1 MELALSIA
9 LIVGIILFVIG
20 LFIVV
25 LGGFKHH
32 FFTGIIALIPFVN
45 IIILP
50 SVWHRSHIGFYLG
63 VVGALLAVGAWYGGG
78 NQHLV
83 TQVGQFGLNLP
94 SASQQSSSTS
104 SESSQKP
111 DNATAQI
118 SSDNTVEIKKEV
130 VLEQAKVSDYE
141 GDIKALPKQVL
152 YRLVFEVVENNDTSG
167 LSDEHVRVEQKKGKI
182 IEGKVLESNNF
193 ALVIEYIENNAT
205 VTLEVKANTILKLEQ
220 LVKRSN

>member
-63 VVGALLAVGAWYGGG
+63 MVGAILAVGAWYGGG

-83 TQVGQFGLNLP
+83 TQAGQFGLNL
-94 SASQQSSSTS
+94 SSTNQQSVSTS
-104 SESSQKP
+104 LSSSQKSNNISAQNT
-111 DNATAQI
+111 DNA
-118 SSDNTVEIKKEV
+118 VKIKKEIAP
-130 VLEQAKVSDYE
+130 EQAKVSDYE
-141 GDIKALPKQVL
+141 GDIKELPKQIL
-152 YRLVFEVVENNDTSG
+152 YRLEFETVEDNDTSG
-167 LSDEHVRVEQKKGKI
+167 LSGEHVRVQQKKGKI
-182 IEGKVLESNNF
+182 IEGKVLDSNRS
-193 ALVIEYIENNAT
+193 ALVIEYMENNAN
-205 VTLEVKANTILKLEQ
+205 VTLEVKADTILKLEQ

>member
-63 VVGALLAVGAWYGGG
+63 IVGALLATGAWYGGG

-83 TQVGQFGLNLP
+83 TEAGKFGLNLP
-94 SASQQSSSTS
+94 NAHQQSASTLSEPSQQTLGSTLQK
-104 SESSQKP
+104 SENSTQS
-111 DNATAQI
+111 
-118 SSDNTVEIKKEV
+118 KKENV
-130 VLEQAKVSDYE
+130 PKQANISDYK
-141 GDIKALPKQVL
+141 GDIKELPKQIL
-152 YRLVFEVVENNDTSG
+152 YRLVFEAVEDNDTSG
-167 LSDEHVRVEQKKGKI
+167 LSDEHVRLQQKKGKI
-182 IEGKVLESNNF
+182 IEGKVLESNSSS
-193 ALVIEYIENNAT
+193 LVIEYVENNAN
-205 VTLEVKANTILKLEQ
+205 VTLEVKADTILRLEQ
-220 LVKRSN
+220 LVKQTN

>member
-32 FFTGIIALIPFVN
+32 FFTGIIALIPFLN

-63 VVGALLAVGAWYGGG
+63 IVGAVLAVGAWYGGG
-78 NQHLV
+78 NQYLV
-83 TQVGQFGLNLP
+83 SEAGKFGLNLP
-94 SASQQSSSTS
+94 NAQQQSVNKLSEKPSQQTSGSTLQ
-104 SESSQKP
+104 ETK
-111 DNATAQI
+111 
-118 SSDNTVEIKKEV
+118 NTVKKEQDAA
-130 VLEQAKVSDYE
+130 LEQANISDYK
-141 GDIKALPKQVL
+141 GDVKELPKQIL
-152 YRLVFEVVENNDTSG
+152 YRLVFEAVEDNDTSG
-167 LSDEHVRVEQKKGKI
+167 LSGEHVRLRQKKGKI
-182 IEGKVLESNNF
+182 IEGKVLESNSS
-193 ALVIEYIENNAT
+193 ALVIEYVENNAN
-205 VTLEVKANTILKLEQ
+205 VTLEVKADTILKLEQ

>member
-63 VVGALLAVGAWYGGG
+63 IVGALLAVGAWYGGG
-78 NQHLV
+78 NQYLASEA
-83 TQVGQFGLNLP
+83 GKFGLNLP
-94 SASQQSSSTS
+94 NTQQQSVNELSGEPLPRTSGSTVQ
-104 SESSQKP
+104 ETQDTRK
-111 DNATAQI
+111 TEQ
-118 SSDNTVEIKKEV
+118 EIAP
-130 VLEQAKVSDYE
+130 EQANISDYK
-141 GDIKALPKQVL
+141 GDVKELPKQIL
-152 YRLVFEVVENNDTSG
+152 YRLIFETVENNDTSG
-167 LSDEHVRVEQKKGKI
+167 LNSEHVRLQQKKGKI
-182 IEGKVLESNNF
+182 IEGKVLESNSSS
-193 ALVIEYIENNAT
+193 LVIEYVENNAN
-205 VTLEVKANTILKLEQ
+205 VTLEVKADTILKLEQ

>member
-25 LGGFKHH
+25 LSGFKHH

-50 SVWHRSHIGFYLG
+50 SVWHRAHIGFYLG
-63 VVGALLAVGAWYGGG
+63 IVGALLAVGAWYGGG

-83 TQVGQFGLNLP
+83 TQAGQFGLNLP
-94 SASQQSSSTS
+94 NASRQSINTGLDTV
-104 SESSQKP
+104 Q
-111 DNATAQI
+111 
-118 SSDNTVEIKKEV
+118 SSDNTTEQDTAKIKTAV
-130 VLEQAKVSDYE
+130 VPKQARVSDYE
-141 GDIKALPKQVL
+141 GDIKELPKQIL
-152 YRLVFEVVENNDTSG
+152 YRLVFETVEDNETSG
-167 LSDEHVRVEQKKGKI
+167 LSDEHVRIQQKKGAR
-182 IEGKVLESNNF
+182 IEGKVLNSNRS
-193 ALVIEYIENNAT
+193 ALVIEYRENNAN
-205 VTLEVKANTILKLEQ
+205 VTLEVKANTILKLER